1 MSVKELEKQR
11 SAVRDKMNKRQEK
24 LAIKQPVV
32 KSRKSCDIS
41 DFKEGVYVRILSMNI
56 IGTISG
62 KPNQKGEVSVNVGS
76 LSTKAIISDLEILDN
91 YKTPE
96 EKVTAKSSGSGKI
109 RMAKS
114 SSISSEINL
123 LGCTVDEA
131 ISRLDKYLDDAY
143 LSKIGAVRIVHGKGT
158 GALRN
163 AVSSYLK
170 GIPYVKAFRLGTLG
184 EGDSGVTIVEFK

>member
-56 IGTISG
+56 IGTIAG

-96 EKVTAKSSGSGKI
+96 EKVTAKSSSSGKI

-123 LGCTVDEA
+123 LGCTVD
-131 ISRLDKYLDDAY
+131 D
-143 LSKIGAVRIVHGKGT
+143 
-158 GALRN
+158 
-163 AVSSYLK
+163 VSSYLK
-170 GIPYVKAFRLGTLG
+170 GIPYVKTFRLGTLG